1 MTIIKTDYQPPEYVV
16 TGAAGFIGS
25 QMVQHLLS
33 HKKRVRATDLRE
45 PSWLKAHQKERESG
59 QLEFVAAD
67 LTDAPSLEK
76 VVRGTK
82 YLHHIGALFHH
93 AASYDDLMRVN
104 ADGTKNICTA
114 ALRNDLERI
123 VHVGSMTIYGHN
135 QVPEKGA
142 KYAITEQ
149 KKPDPADHYAFSKQ
163 RSREIAANFNGWQG
177 LQVCIVD
184 PAGVF
189 GPQSTYGNV
198 SIIKMLLDGMML
210 LPDGG
215 KHQASMVHSYDVVRL
230 CDFLMQTN
238 ITHDSNEPQV
248 LSYLASDYTPVTGR
262 ELMDGIWK
270 KIPKELQHNF
280 ARKITEHVPVREW
293 WLLPVAHLADTVA
306 KIYNATLRKAVK
318 GHIWHPELDPR
329 AIKYGFGD
337 HSASPEKAKN
347 AGFRHCYPETWQTI
361 NEVMDWHTYHG
372 LIKERL
378 EKKKKK

>member
-1 MTIIKTDYQPPEYVV
+1 MVLLKTDYQSPEYVV

-25 QMVQHLLS
+25 QMVQHLLT

-82 YLHHIGALFHH
+82 YLYHIGALFHH

-104 ADGTKNICTA
+104 ADGTKNICTV

-135 QVPEKGA
+135 QVREEGA

-149 KKPDPADHYAFSKQ
+149 KKPDPTDPYAKSKQ
-163 RSREIAANFNGWQG
+163 ESRVKAAGYNG
-177 LQVCIVD
+177 LNNLKVFIVD

-189 GPQSTYGNV
+189 GPHSKYGNV
-198 SIIKMLLDGMML
+198 SVIKMLLDGMML

-215 KHQASMVHSYDVVRL
+215 KHRASMVHSYDVVRL
-230 CDFLMQTN
+230 CDFLMHAD
-238 ITHDSNEPQV
+238 ITHDSNDPQV
-248 LSYLASDYTPVTGR
+248 LSYLASDYTPVTGK
-262 ELMDGIWK
+262 ELMDLIWD
-270 KIPKELQHNF
+270 KIPGELQQKF
-280 ARKITEHVPVREW
+280 RRKITEHLPVRDW
-293 WLLPVAHLADTVA
+293 WLLPVAHLADIVA
-306 KIYNATLRKAVK
+306 RMYNATVRKAVK
-318 GHIWHPELDPR
+318 GNVWHPELDPR
-329 AIKYGFGD
+329 AVKYGFGD
-337 HSASPEKAKN
+337 H
-347 AGFRHCYPETWQTI
+347 
-361 NEVMDWHTYHG
+361 
-372 LIKERL
+372 
-378 EKKKKK
+378 